1 MVIVLCSILFATNT
15 ISDSAFVFLLSS
27 LSTMYKV
34 RALAVSCINY
44 GGYKLYP
51 YPLEDLSK
59 LLMMKVKFFSLA
71 LVPSCFVE
79 ISTLM
84 FGHQTCVIDCVF
96 FRNQIWIPY
105 AVIVVLRPPQ
115 MK

>member
-1 MVIVLCSILFATNT
+1 MTVICIMEWIYGTALSIPIGRPIKTL
-15 ISDSAFVFLLSS
+15 DDEG
-27 LSTMYKV
+27 KV
-34 RALAVSCINY
+34 
-44 GGYKLYP
+44 
-51 YPLEDLSK
+51 
-59 LLMMKVKFFSLA
+59 FSLA

-96 FRNQIWIPY
+96 FRNQIWIPS